1 MAKLVLDKNST
12 ALEVPKLNSE
22 DWLYEYYLDN
32 FLKTQIPMVHF
43 LILKG
48 WGLGNLYFIFLK

>member
-12 ALEVPKLNSE
+12 ASEVPKLNSE
-22 DWLYEYYLDN
+22 DWLSEYYLEN
-32 FLKTQIPMVHF
+32 FLKTRIPMVHF

-48 WGLGNLYFIFLK
+48 